1 MGWTP
6 TFIRQYKC
14 ICNQLARYT
23 SMSENRVNKHI
34 LNYCKTKSGTRCQN
48 WTFRVSKHFISLD
61 CVNFVNVPQRFSSQ
75 YMFSFLSEK
84 MFQGYVNEWHV
95 RVSRIQVRGGRGG
108 NKLRTYKLFKNL
120 FQTEEYCKII
130 LPPSHRSAFAKF
142 RCGVAPLRLETG
154 RYEGLPADERK
165 CPFCRVH
172 VEDEKHV
179 LLQCQKAVNV
189 RRNFYDL
196 PDNEKLVF
204 LFSDQNMI
212 RDRAEACFTIL
223 QRRAA
228 FLYKWF
234 NAALYEF

>member
-1 MGWTP
+1 MC
-6 TFIRQYKC
+6 RKDS
-14 ICNQLARYT
+14 A
-23 SMSENRVNKHI
+23 
-34 LNYCKTKSGTRCQN
+34 
-48 WTFRVSKHFISLD
+48 VST
-61 CVNFVNVPQRFSSQ
+61 
-75 YMFSFLSEK
+75 FSFLSEK
-84 MFQGYVNEWHV
+84 MFHGYVNEWHV
-95 RVSRIQVRGGRGG
+95 RVSRIQGRGGRGG

-154 RYEGLPADERK
+154 RYEGLPVDERK

-179 LLQCQKAVNV
+179 LLQCEKYDTIRENLFQKAVTV

-196 PDNEKLVF
+196 PDDEKIVF

-212 RDRAEACFTIL
+212 RAFYDF
-223 QRRAA
+223 AA
-228 FLYKWF
+228 QSYIFR
-234 NAALYEF
+234 